1 MKDSVTIKLDL
12 TKKRY
17 NLLTEANKLVKDNH
31 DAMFCYNDINCRWN
45 VKWRNKRRDGSF
57 LNPLKILRNY
67 LGTLIKKFFLIYSF
81 C

>member
-31 DAMFCYNDINCRWN
+31 DAMFCYNDINCR
-45 VKWRNKRRDGSF
+45 
-57 LNPLKILRNY
+57 
-67 LGTLIKKFFLIYSF
+67 
-81 C
+81 